1 MNQALSPVL
10 NSGLLSEGRMH
21 FQSPPASEAG
31 HRALPPAKDLY
42 IRNIRKK
49 GIQML
54 SSQKEDQCLLKSDK
68 EGSKNDGS
76 LT

>member
-1 MNQALSPVL
+1 MLKFGQ
-10 NSGLLSEGRMH
+10 LSEGRMH
-21 FQSPPASEAG
+21 FQLPPASEAG
-31 HRALPPAKDLY
+31 HKALPPSKDLY

-54 SSQKEDQCLLKSDK
+54 SSQKEDKCLLKNDK
-68 EGSKNDGS
+68 GGSKSDGS

>member
-1 MNQALSPVL
+1 MLK
-10 NSGLLSEGRMH
+10 SGLLSEGRMH

-31 HRALPPAKDLY
+31 HRALPLSKDLR

-54 SSQKEDQCLLKSDK
+54 SSQIEDKCLLKSDK
-68 EGSKNDGS
+68 EASKNDGS
-76 LT
+76 MT